1 MADQAT
7 DTATASTPAPTA
19 LEGAAGAPAAAAA
32 DTKAEG
38 SKPADQ
44 AAPAAE
50 QAKDCADT
58 KAGEKTLLEAA
69 EDGAEKKADDPAKDG
84 EPKAEEQ
91 AKEPAYAKELKR
103 PDSVPWNDGAWQA
116 VAPVLAQHKISQ
128 EAAQG
133 LIDSFAA
140 YQSAQQAELTKQ
152 IMEAKKASRAECQ
165 QQFQPAD
172 FSAARRALDMRC
184 PDEALKTFFLRELGD
199 HPAFIRMMADFGR
212 AISDDPTPGAAS
224 SGGGPAPANRAD
236 KFYGSR

>member
-19 LEGAAGAPAAAAA
+19 LEGAAVAQAAAAA
-32 DTKAEG
+32 DTKVEG
-38 SKPADQ
+38 VKPADQ
-44 AAPAAE
+44 AAPAAG
-50 QAKDCADT
+50 QAKDGDDA
-58 KAGEKTLLEAA
+58 KAGEKTLLESA
-69 EDGAEKKADDPAKDG
+69 EDGAAPKADEPAKDG
-84 EPKAEEQ
+84 EPKAEQ

-116 VAPVLAQHKISQ
+116 VAPVLAQHGIKQ

-184 PDEALKTFFLRELGD
+184 HDESLKTFFLRELGD
-199 HPAFIRMMADFGR
+199 HPEFIRMMADFGR

-224 SGGGPAPANRAD
+224 SGGGAAPANRAD
-236 KFYGSR
+236 KFYGGR